1 MDYTGSE
8 GAGAYLLTVSPGLQN
23 MPAKFDLVADDDTR
37 SIGIVTSQ
45 ADTDPKFLL
54 KSVELK
60 RVKRISYDG

>member
-1 MDYTGSE
+1 M
-8 GAGAYLLTVSPGLQN
+8 LTVSPGLQN